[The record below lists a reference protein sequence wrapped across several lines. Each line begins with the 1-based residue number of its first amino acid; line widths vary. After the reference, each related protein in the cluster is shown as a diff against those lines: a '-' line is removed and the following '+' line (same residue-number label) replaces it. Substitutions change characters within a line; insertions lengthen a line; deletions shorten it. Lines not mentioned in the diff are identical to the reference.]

1 MRALVDVARLERLMR
16 ALGDAADG
24 VTRIYFTGGATAV
37 LYGWRASTI
46 DVDLKIV
53 PDRDRL
59 YRTLPELK
67 DRLAIN
73 LELASPD
80 DFIPVKTGWED
91 RSPFIRR
98 EGRASF
104 HHFDLYAQALA
115 KAERGHR
122 QDLADVDEMIARGLV
137 DRDRALAYFEAI
149 EPNLYR
155 YPAIDAL
162 KFRRMVSELFADR
175 DPGE

>member
-1 MRALVDVARLERLMR
+1 MRALVDAARLDRLMR
-16 ALGDAADG
+16 ALGEATDAE
-24 VTRIYFTGGATAV
+24 TRIYFTGGATAV

-53 PDRDRL
+53 PDRDRV
-59 YRTLPELK
+59 YRTLPDVKE
-67 DRLAIN
+67 RLAIN

-122 QDLADVDEMIARGLV
+122 QDLEDVEEMMARGLV
-137 DRDRALAYFEAI
+137 QRDRALAYFEAI
-149 EPNLYR
+149 EPDLYR

-162 KFRRMVSELFADR
+162 KFRRMVGEIFGDR
-175 DPGE
+175 DTGE